1 MREQFGNPYNSV
13 QCEDGTNIVF
23 QEFMGFL
30 FMRIGSE
37 EIVYL
42 RRVLGITI
50 SFVSYLCGPDVAL

>member
-30 FMRIGSE
+30 FMRIGNE
-37 EIVYL
+37 EIAYL
-42 RRVLGITI
+42 RRALGITI
-50 SFVSYLCGPDVAL
+50 TFVSYLCGPDVAL